1 MRAAGHRPPQ
11 PYTSCHGTGSII
23 SAFERSGRSGP
34 DPAGR
39 ATARYRYDGAA
50 PAEVPHLD
58 DRGVD
63 EALGILTGHGL
74 VRPVAR
80 MRPFA
85 VLT

>member
-1 MRAAGHRPPQ
+1 M
-11 PYTSCHGTGSII
+11 I

-34 DPAGR
+34 YVLGR
-39 ATARYRYDGAA
+39 TTSRYRYDGTA
-50 PAEVPHLD
+50 PAEVPQLD

-85 VLT
+85 VLS